1 MIFPENNLATEECSC
16 QYKSSC
22 KKKKKKRKNA
32 FCGRIIQICQL
43 NKNEIVSLKH
53 KYWGN
58 PFLYVSFPCSFFTLA
73 EIFIETGDTS
83 M

>member
-1 MIFPENNLATEECSC
+1 MIFLENNLATEECGC
-16 QYKSSC
+16 HYKSSC
-22 KKKKKKRKNA
+22 KKRKEKKNA
-32 FCGRIIQICQL
+32 FCRWIIQICQL

-58 PFLYVSFPCSFFTLA
+58 HFLYVSFPCSFFTLA
-73 EIFIETGDTS
+73 EIFFEIGDAS